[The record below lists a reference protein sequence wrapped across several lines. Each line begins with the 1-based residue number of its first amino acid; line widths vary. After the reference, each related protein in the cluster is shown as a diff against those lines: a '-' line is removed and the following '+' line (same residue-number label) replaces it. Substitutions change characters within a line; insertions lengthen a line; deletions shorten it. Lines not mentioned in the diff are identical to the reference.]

1 MPDEA
6 GIEETRESRIAQTV
20 AAGSIAEG
28 VVGAAAAT
36 VAVVA
41 LTGVWPR
48 LLLSVATIG
57 AGASLMLQGG
67 AIAGRFSA
75 LINEASAS
83 RITASEVG
91 GGMTA
96 EFIGGVAGI
105 VLGILSLL
113 NIYPLVL
120 LPAAVIVLGGTLILG
135 SSITARMNMLLV
147 ERVESRR
154 FAREVARQAIAAA
167 AGVQVLIGLGAVTL
181 GVLGLTGVSPVL
193 LSLIAVLAV
202 GISDVLSG
210 TSIAGRLVNT
220 FRR

>member
-1 MPDEA
+1 
-6 GIEETRESRIAQTV
+6 
-20 AAGSIAEG
+20 
-28 VVGAAAAT
+28 
-36 VAVVA
+36 
-41 LTGVWPR
+41 
-48 LLLSVATIG
+48 
-57 AGASLMLQGG
+57 MLPSSPK
-67 AIAGRFSA
+67 A
-75 LINEASAS
+75 
-83 RITASEVG
+83 
-91 GGMTA
+91 
-96 EFIGGVAGI
+96 
-105 VLGILSLL
+105 
-113 NIYPLVL
+113 
-120 LPAAVIVLGGTLILG
+120 LG

-210 TSIAGRLVNT
+210 TSIAGRLVST